1 MSKRLADNWHNF
13 QEKVAGLFRQSP
25 DYTVFIDQTLSGS
38 RIRNVKVDV
47 LVEFTTQRERHFPVR
62 SRGFVFKIIVE
73 CKYWKTRIPQE
84 KIFALKEIVEDTG
97 AAMGILITEVGV
109 QEGVKEYLARPGNLK
124 AMTYKELA
132 SFILGMNVYSIERC
146 AKCGAEA
153 YLPMEADPERLHL
166 LLCRDCHRERRES
179 FYKKFPPTRP
189 V

>member
-47 LVEFTTQRERHFPVR
+47 LVEFTTQRERGFPVCG
-62 SRGFVFKIIVE
+62 RGFVFKIIVE

-97 AAMGILITEVGV
+97 AAMGILVTEVGV

-124 AMTYKELA
+124 AMTYKELER
-132 SFILGMNVYSIERC
+132 FILGMDYRYSGNWAC
-146 AKCGAEA
+146 AICGAIINF
-153 YLPMEADPERLHL
+153 LPMEPNPERLHL
-166 LLCRDCHRERRES
+166 LVCRNCHRERRIKFKS
-179 FYKKFPPTRP
+179 FRP